1 MSNTLIQIRRSSS
14 TAAPANG
21 SLVNGEQA
29 YSHLSDKLFI
39 GNTTGGVIEIG
50 GRYWVN
56 TTIQAFTA
64 ANAGF
69 GSANAAFEAANA
81 AALSASAGQN
91 TANAA
96 FGVANA
102 ALPKLGGTISGDLVV
117 QGNATFSGQ
126 TVYANTQHLDIGDAV
141 LTLNADL
148 PQATP
153 PSENS
158 GISVNRG
165 SSPNVSLIWNEATDK
180 WTFTTDG
187 TIFSTVPTNTSIEV
201 AQSDAVG
208 AFIQANTARTLAN
221 TVFNV
226 ANAAF
231 DKANSANIVASAA
244 FAQANA
250 ASAQAAN
257 ADFITSGTVA
267 VTRGGTGVN
276 TIAVNGILY
285 GQGNNA
291 MVATSAGTDGQVLQA
306 TAAGVPFFGH
316 LDGGNF

>member
-1 MSNTLIQIRRSSS
+1 MANTLIQIRRSSS
-14 TAAPANG
+14 SAAPANG
-21 SLVNGEQA
+21 ALVNGEQA

-39 GNTTGGVIEIG
+39 GNTTGGIIEIG

-56 TTIQAFTA
+56 TTIQAFAT
-64 ANAGF
+64 ANAGY
-69 GSANAAFEAANA
+69 GSANAAFDTANA
-81 AALSASAGQN
+81 AFASANAGQI

-102 ALPKLGGTISGDLVV
+102 ALPAIGGTISGDLVV

-126 TVYANTQHLDIGDAV
+126 TTYANTQHLDIGDNI

-148 PQATP
+148 PPAVA

-165 SSPNVSLIWNEATDK
+165 SSPNVSLIWNEASDR
-180 WTFTTDG
+180 WTFTLDG
-187 TIFSTVPTNTSIEV
+187 TAFFNVPTNTAVEV
-201 AQSDAVG
+201 AQSDATG

-231 DKANSANIVASAA
+231 DKANSANVVASAA
-244 FAQANA
+244 FFQANS

-257 ADFITSGTVA
+257 ADFLSSGTVL

-276 TIAVNGILY
+276 TVTVNGILY

>member
-1 MSNTLIQIRRSSS
+1 MANTLIQIRRS
-14 TAAPANG
+14 TVTTEPANG
-21 SLVNGEQA
+21 SLVYGEQA
-29 YSHLSDKLFI
+29 YSFLSDKLFI
-39 GNTTGGVIEIG
+39 GNTTGGIVEIG

-56 TTIQAFTA
+56 TAIQAFAT
-64 ANAGF
+64 ANAGYGNANTAF
-69 GSANAAFEAANA
+69 NTANAAFASANA
-81 AALSASAGQN
+81 GQI

-102 ALPKLGGTISGDLVV
+102 ALPKVGGTISGDLVV

-126 TVYANTQHLDIGDAV
+126 TTYANTQHLDIGDNI

-148 PQATP
+148 PPAVA

-165 SSPNVSLIWNEATDK
+165 SSPNVSFIWNEASDK
-180 WTFTTDG
+180 WTFTLDG
-187 TIFSTVPTNTSIEV
+187 TIFFNVPTNTAVET
-201 AQSDAVG
+201 AQSDAIG

-226 ANAAF
+226 ANGAF
-231 DKANSANIVASAA
+231 DKANSANIIAVAA
-244 FAQANA
+244 FNQANA

-257 ADFITSGTVA
+257 ADFITNGTLA
-267 VTRGGTGVN
+267 VQRGGTGVN
-276 TIAVNGILY
+276 TVTVNGILY

-291 MVATSAGTDGQVLQA
+291 MIATSAGTDGQVLQA